1 MRPSRARYGVVG
13 FALTL
18 AIIAYIQRVA
28 ISQAAG
34 PISEDLGLSKVEMGM
49 IFGAFGLSY
58 ALFEIPM
65 GALGDKL
72 GVRRVLTQIVILWSA
87 FTALTGAAWSLTSMW
102 VIRFLFGAGEAG
114 AFPNLTKMLGTWLP
128 QGERVKAQAIM
139 WACTRWGGAV
149 TPPLALL
156 AISAFGWR
164 WSFVVFGVVGV
175 VWVLAFRSWFKDDPA
190 EHKGVN
196 AEELKLLEG
205 ARQLAGES
213 HGGGWLKLF
222 VKPEV
227 FLLVTQ
233 YFFFSFVWYF
243 YVTWLPTYLREA
255 WSLTSAQAAGYS
267 VLPLLFGGFG
277 SLISGMLPVK
287 IPRRIVA
294 FLGFA
299 STAVLLFAVTKMEN
313 VALAMICMAFASF
326 FSDLTMPISWNTCV
340 EIGRKYTATVAAT
353 MNMFG
358 NFSGFVAPVLG
369 GFILQRHAG
378 DWNALLYVMTGAA
391 CISAACWLILD
402 PDKIA
407 RRNAVI
413 ETPGPGVTVGEA

>member
-1 MRPSRARYGVVG
+1 MRATRARYGVVG

-34 PISEDLGLSKVEMGM
+34 PISEDLGLSKVEMGA

-72 GVRRVLTQIVILWSA
+72 GVRRVLTQIVVLWSI
-87 FTALTGAAWSLTSMW
+87 FTALTGAAWNLTSMW

-156 AISAFGWR
+156 AITAFGWR
-164 WSFVVFGVVGV
+164 WSFVIFGLAGV
-175 VWVLAFRSWFKDDPA
+175 IWVLAFRSWFKDDPA

-196 AEELKLLEG
+196 EEELKLLQG
-205 ARQLAGES
+205 ARNMQEAAHGES
-213 HGGGWLKLF
+213 WLKLF

-233 YFFFSFVWYF
+233 YFFFSFTWYF

-255 WSLTSAQAAGYS
+255 WDLTTAQAAGYS

-277 SLISGMLPVK
+277 SLISGMLPIK

-299 STAVLLFAVTKMEN
+299 STAVLLFAITKMEN
-313 VALAMICMAFASF
+313 VMLAMICMAFASF

-340 EIGRKYTATVAAT
+340 EIGRRYTATVAAT

-369 GFILQRHAG
+369 GIILQQQENN
-378 DWNALLYVMTGAA
+378 WNALLYVMAGAA
-391 CISAACWLILD
+391 CISASCWLFLD

-407 RRNAVI
+407 RRNAALNAA
-413 ETPGPGVTVGEA
+413 EAPAA

>member
-1 MRPSRARYGVVG
+1 MKASRARYVVIS

-34 PISEDLGLSKVEMGM
+34 PISEDLGLSKSQMGM

-58 ALFEIPM
+58 ALFEVPM

-72 GVRRVLTQIVILWSA
+72 GVRRVLAQIVIVWSA
-87 FTALTGAAWSLTSMW
+87 FTALTGTAWSLTSMW

-114 AFPNLTKMLGTWLP
+114 AFPNLTRMLSTWLP
-128 QGERVKAQAIM
+128 RGERVRAQALM

-149 TPPLALL
+149 TPPLALM

-164 WSFVVFGVVGV
+164 WSFALFGVVGAI
-175 VWVLAFRSWFKDDPA
+175 WVILFLSWFKNDPA
-190 EHKGVN
+190 EHRGVN
-196 AEELKLLEG
+196 AAELKLLEG
-205 ARQLAGES
+205 ARQLGSEGHEGS
-213 HGGGWLKLF
+213 WLSLF
-222 VKPEV
+222 IKPEV
-227 FLLVTQ
+227 SVLVVQ

-255 WSLTSAQAAGYS
+255 WHLTVAQATGYS

-277 SLISGMLPVK
+277 SLISGLLP
-287 IPRRIVA
+287 IRMPRRVIA

-299 STAVLLFAVTKMEN
+299 STAGLLFAVTQMQS
-313 VALAMICMAFASF
+313 VALAMTCMALASF
-326 FSDLTMPISWNTCV
+326 CSDLTMPISWNTCA
-340 EIGRKYTATVAAT
+340 EIGRRYTATVAAT
-353 MNMFG
+353 MNMFA
-358 NFSGFVAPVLG
+358 NFAGFVAPVLS
-369 GFILQRHAG
+369 GFIIERYEG
-378 DWNALLYVMTGAA
+378 DWNVLLHIMAGAA
-391 CISAACWLILD
+391 CISAACWLYLD

-407 RRNAVI
+407 LRNADARPSERLPA
-413 ETPGPGVTVGEA
+413 ETRS

>member
-1 MRPSRARYGVVG
+1 
-13 FALTL
+13 
-18 AIIAYIQRVA
+18 
-28 ISQAAG
+28 
-34 PISEDLGLSKVEMGM
+34 
-49 IFGAFGLSY
+49 
-58 ALFEIPM
+58 
-65 GALGDKL
+65 
-72 GVRRVLTQIVILWSA
+72 
-87 FTALTGAAWSLTSMW
+87 
-102 VIRFLFGAGEAG
+102 
-114 AFPNLTKMLGTWLP
+114 
-128 QGERVKAQAIM
+128 
-139 WACTRWGGAV
+139 
-149 TPPLALL
+149 
-156 AISAFGWR
+156 
-164 WSFVVFGVVGV
+164 
-175 VWVLAFRSWFKDDPA
+175 
-190 EHKGVN
+190 
-196 AEELKLLEG
+196 
-205 ARQLAGES
+205 
-213 HGGGWLKLF
+213 
-222 VKPEV
+222 
-227 FLLVTQ
+227 
-233 YFFFSFVWYF
+233 
-243 YVTWLPTYLREA
+243 
-255 WSLTSAQAAGYS
+255 
-267 VLPLLFGGFG
+267 LFGGFG

-407 RRNAVI
+407 RRNAVP